1 MALPKL
7 NDMPKFSVTIPSL
20 NEEIRIRPFVVKE
33 EKVLLIAMESN
44 DPKQIAMAIIDTIVS
59 CTEGKIDPN
68 KLTSY
73 DVEYIFMQIRCKSVG
88 ETTDIRLKCKECESE
103 NDVTVNI
110 NEIKINTEVPD
121 KRIQLTDKITIEMKL
136 PTYLEIAG
144 NDKIVSN
151 STSTMDQIFGII
163 CQSIDCVMTEEE
175 RISFKEIKH
184 EEQIEFVESMSRE
197 QFDKVR
203 VYMESQPMLRHKIE
217 FECQS
222 CSKHNEYTLEGLQD
236 FF

>member
-121 KRIQLTDKITIEMKL
+121 KRIQLTDKITIEMKM

-144 NDKIVSN
+144 NDKIVSK
-151 STSTMDQIFGII
+151 STTTMDQIFGII

-175 RISFKEIKH
+175 RFSFRDIKH
-184 EEQIEFVESMSRE
+184 EEQIEFIESMSRE

-222 CSKHNEYTLEGLQD
+222 CSKNN
-236 FF
+236 

>member
-175 RISFKEIKH
+175 RFSFRDIKH
-184 EEQIEFVESMSRE
+184 EEQIEFIESMSRE
-197 QFDKVR
+197 QF
-203 VYMESQPMLRHKIE
+203 H
-217 FECQS
+217 
-222 CSKHNEYTLEGLQD
+222 
-236 FF
+236 

>member
-121 KRIQLTDKITIEMKL
+121 KRIKLTDKITIEMKL

-184 EEQIEFVESMSRE
+184 EEQIEFIESMSRE

-203 VYMESQPMLRHKIE
+203 VYMESQPMLRHKIG
-217 FECQS
+217 FECQG

>member
-1 MALPKL
+1 MI
-7 NDMPKFSVTIPSL
+7 SH
-20 NEEIRIRPFVVKE
+20 
-33 EKVLLIAMESN
+33 
-44 DPKQIAMAIIDTIVS
+44 
-59 CTEGKIDPN
+59 
-68 KLTSY
+68 
-73 DVEYIFMQIRCKSVG
+73 
-88 ETTDIRLKCKECESE
+88 
-103 NDVTVNI
+103 I

-203 VYMESQPMLRHKIE
+203 STWRVNQ
-217 FECQS
+217 C
-222 CSKHNEYTLEGLQD
+222 
-236 FF
+236 